1 MASTYSN
8 LKIQLMATGEN
19 STTWGAVTNTN
30 LGTALEEAIVGS
42 ADVTFA
48 SGDVTLTLTDTNS
61 TQTARNLRLNL
72 TGTTGAARN
81 LIVPAIEKIYLVNN
95 GCADAVTVKNSTGT
109 GIAVPA
115 GKTMWVYNNATNV
128 VDAVTHLT
136 SLTLGAALPVASGG
150 TGQTSFTNGQLLI
163 GNTTG
168 NTLTKATLT
177 AGTGISVTNGNGSIT
192 LAATNTGTVT
202 SVNGSGGTTGLTLT
216 GGPVTTTGTLTLGG
230 TLAVAN
236 GGTGVTGSTGTGSV
250 VLSAAPTFTGTATF
264 ANISTTNVSATLVS
278 STNVNASSTVTA
290 ANVNAS
296 STVTDSLGNVR
307 TIVQNSQTTG
317 YTLVATD
324 SGKHVSITTGGVTV
338 PASVFSAGQAV
349 TIYNNSASS
358 QTLTQA
364 SGVTMYLAGTAT
376 TGNRT
381 LAQRGLAT
389 VLCTGTN
396 AFVIAGGGLT

>member
-95 GCADAVTVKNSTGT
+95 GCADAITVKNATGT

-128 VDAVTHLT
+128 VDAVTHLS
-136 SLTLGAALPVASGG
+136 SLTLGSALAVAQGG

-177 AGTGISVTNGNGSIT
+177 AGTGVTITNGTGTITISSTGSG
-192 LAATNTGTVT
+192 GTVT

-236 GGTGVTGSTGTGSV
+236 GGTGVTSSTGTGSV
-250 VLSAAPTFTGTATF
+250 VLSASPTLTGTATF

-278 STNVNASSTVTA
+278 ST
-290 ANVNAS
+290 NVNAS

-349 TIYNNSASS
+349 NIYNNSASS

>member
-278 STNVNASSTVTA
+278 STNVNASSTLTA

>member
-1 MASTYSN
+1 MASTYSA
-8 LKIQLMATGEN
+8 LKIQLMTTGEN
-19 STTWGAVTNTN
+19 LTTWGNVTNVN
-30 LGTALEEAIVGS
+30 VGTALEEAIVGS
-42 ADVTFA
+42 ADVSFS
-48 SGDVTLTLTDTNS
+48 SGDVTLTLTDTNA

-72 TGTTGAARN
+72 TGTTGGARN

-95 GCADAVTVKNSTGT
+95 GCADAVTVKNTTGT

-128 VDAVTHLT
+128 VDAVTHLS
-136 SLTLGAALPVASGG
+136 SLTLASALPVASGG

-168 NTLTKATLT
+168 NTLDKATLT
-177 AGTGISVTNGNGSIT
+177 AGSGVTITNGGGSIT
-192 LAATNTGTVT
+192 ISSTGSGGTVT
-202 SVNGSGGTTGLTLT
+202 SVNGAGGTTGLTLT
-216 GGPVTTTGTLTLGG
+216 GGPITASGTLTLGG

-236 GGTGVTGSTGTGSV
+236 GGTGVTSSTGTGSV
-250 VLSAAPTFTGTATF
+250 VLSASPTLTGTATF

-278 STNVNASSTVTA
+278 STNVNASSTVH
-290 ANVNAS
+290 
-296 STVTDSLGNVR
+296 DSLGNVR

-324 SGKHVSITTGGVTV
+324 SGKHVSITTGGVTI

-349 TIYNNSASS
+349 TIYNDSSSS